1 MTRTRRHKALTAVL
15 IAVSFLITGCAGG
28 QRQHGGGT
36 GTAVAGGSVSFALPP
51 SAQPNWILPIA
62 LPGYTASYNGAV
74 QQTMYVPL
82 YAYDGTSGT
91 VTMDQTASAAL
102 PPTYSADGKT
112 VTITLKP
119 LNWSTGTPVTTRDVE
134 FWLNL
139 VRANKDEW
147 GSYTEGLLPDDI
159 VGFHAVDAHTFTLT
173 LDKTYNPDWFT
184 ANQLDSIVPL
194 PQHAWDRTGP
204 GAPVG
209 DLDRTPAGAKKVFT
223 YLVSRA
229 KELGSYSTDPLW
241 KVVDGPFR
249 LSRFTSSGAVTLVR
263 NPQYSGQDKARLD
276 SVSLVTF
283 TSSSAEYNVLR
294 SGGLDYGY
302 VPTSNLGQRAALEKQ
317 GYRISPWNG
326 WSITY
331 IPYNFNNPALGKVFS
346 QLYVRQAIQ
355 HTVDQQAI
363 SQVIWRG
370 TARPVYGPVPQD
382 NDAKYLS
389 ETQKKNPYPY
399 DLNAARQLLSGHGWK
414 AGSDSVLRCESAGSG
429 PTNCGAGIAA
439 GTRFSMTLLTE
450 SGSDETDNTMQELKS
465 ELSRVGIELT
475 INSQP
480 LNTVLA
486 KGTSCAR
493 TDASCA
499 WQLSY
504 FGTQGSW
511 YFPANPSGEELFQ
524 TRASVNFGTYSDKRT
539 DELITASNRTDSGTA
554 MVDYSAH
561 LAEQLPVIWMPN
573 PPYQVSAIDSALRGV
588 VQDPLAG
595 LQPQRWY
602 WTR

>member
-1 MTRTRRHKALTAVL
+1 MTRSRRREALTAVL
-15 IAVSFLITGCAGG
+15 IAASLAITACAGG
-28 QRQHGGGT
+28 QRQHGGGQ
-36 GTAVAGGSVSFALPP
+36 GNAVAGGSVSFALPP

-62 LPGYTASYNGAV
+62 LPGYTASYNAAV
-74 QQTMYVPL
+74 QQTMFVPL

-102 PPTYSADGKT
+102 PPVYSADGKSI
-112 VTITLKP
+112 TITLKP

-139 VRANKDEW
+139 LRANKDQW
-147 GSYTEGLLPDDI
+147 GGYTEGLLPDNI
-159 VGFHAVDAHTFTLT
+159 VGFHAIDARTFTLT
-173 LDKTYNPDWFT
+173 LDKKYNPDWFT
-184 ANQLDSIVPL
+184 ANQLSSIVPL
-194 PQHAWDRTGP
+194 PRHAWDRAAAN
-204 GAPVG
+204 APVG
-209 DLDRTPAGAKKVFT
+209 DLDRTPAGAKKVFS

-229 KELGSYSTDPLW
+229 KELGGYSSDPLW
-241 KVVDGPFR
+241 KVVDGPFA
-249 LSRFTSSGAVTLVR
+249 LSRFTSSGSVTLVR
-263 NPQYSGQDKARLD
+263 NPHYSGQDKAHLD
-276 SVSLVTF
+276 SVSFVTF

-302 VPTSNLGQRAALEKQ
+302 VPTSNLGQRPALQRQ

-355 HTVDQQAI
+355 RTVNQQAI

-370 TARPVYGPVPQD
+370 TARPDYGPVPQD

-389 ETQKKNPYPY
+389 EKQKKNPYPY
-399 DLNAARQLLSGHGWK
+399 DPLAARQLLSSHGWK
-414 AGSDSVLRCESAGSG
+414 AGSDGVLRCASAGSG
-429 PTNCGAGIAA
+429 PANCGPGVAA

-450 SGSDETDNTMQELKS
+450 SGSDETDNTMQVLKS
-465 ELSRVGIELT
+465 ELARIGIELA
-475 INSQP
+475 INAQP

-486 KGTSCAR
+486 KGTSCAP

-511 YFPANPSGEELFQ
+511 YFPANPSGEQLFA
-524 TRASVNFGTYSDKRT
+524 TGASVNFGTYSDKRA
-539 DELITASNRTDSGTA
+539 DELINASNRTDSGSA